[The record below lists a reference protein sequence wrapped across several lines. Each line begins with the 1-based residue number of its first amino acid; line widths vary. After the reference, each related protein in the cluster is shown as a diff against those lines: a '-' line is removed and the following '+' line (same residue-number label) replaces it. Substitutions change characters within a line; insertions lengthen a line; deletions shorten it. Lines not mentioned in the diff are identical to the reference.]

1 VQSPP
6 DAPARPGPVRFVLLP
21 LDGRLLDRGV
31 PDTISVD
38 EWGQALQLPELLRLA
53 RTRRRR
59 AVAFWRADLRG
70 APVLAWGHAIA
81 TRVFSEEELDRLR
94 RFPESSRDEL
104 IRFITLTD
112 ADELFAPGPAIQA
125 C

>member
-1 VQSPP
+1 M
-6 DAPARPGPVRFVLLP
+6 
-21 LDGRLLDRGV
+21 
-31 PDTISVD
+31 
-38 EWGQALQLPELLRLA
+38 
-53 RTRRRR
+53 
-59 AVAFWRADLRG
+59 
-70 APVLAWGHAIA
+70 A